1 MKALIVNASPRMKG
15 NSIALSRATSS
26 ALEKAGV
33 EVKTLFLQKMDIK
46 PCNACD
52 LCKKGNEVTCTFDDD
67 MTAVYPDILN
77 ADIIVMAGPVYWFS
91 VSAQTKLFMDRWYA
105 LEKDEGNL
113 LKGKRMG
120 VILTYGDDNPFESGA
135 MNAIRTFQDAFSY
148 TGSVLAGVVHGSCD
162 KPGEIENNALV
173 MAQAVELGRKLIL

>member
-1 MKALIVNASPRMKG
+1 
-15 NSIALSRATSS
+15 
-26 ALEKAGV
+26 
-33 EVKTLFLQKMDIK
+33 
-46 PCNACD
+46 
-52 LCKKGNEVTCTFDDD
+52 
-67 MTAVYPDILN
+67 
-77 ADIIVMAGPVYWFS
+77 
-91 VSAQTKLFMDRWYA
+91 MDRWYA
-105 LEKDEGNL
+105 LIKDEGNL